1 MATAGIAVL
10 TACGGIV
17 STDGGTTGG
26 GAGGGAAGG
35 GGGGGGFGGGY
46 TGNLLLCS
54 GQVNEYCCAQSY
66 PPPGCD
72 ALDAGQPD
80 AGADDAGTND
90 AGTNDGGN
98 P

>member
-1 MATAGIAVL
+1 MATAGIAML

-17 STDGGTTGG
+17 STDGGTIGGGG
-26 GAGGGAAGG
+26 GAGGGSA
-35 GGGGGGFGGGY
+35 GGGGGFGGGY
-46 TGNLLLCS
+46 TGNLMACTF
-54 GQVNEYCCAQSY
+54 GVDAYCCSQPN
-66 PPPGCD
+66 PPAAC
-72 ALDAGQPD
+72 AEFDAGQPD

>member
-1 MATAGIAVL
+1 MATAGIAML

-26 GAGGGAAGG
+26 GAGGGAG

-46 TGNLLLCS
+46 TGNLLPCTGGIS
-54 GQVNEYCCAQSY
+54 AYCCSQPN
-66 PPPGCD
+66 PPAAC
-72 ALDAGQPD
+72 AEFDAGQPD